1 LGSEGEKMDVG
12 KCGEKV
18 CKTEKKF
25 GMGEGEIGVGQKAG
39 VQGFDVAKEDEE
51 EGFAIAS

>member
-1 LGSEGEKMDVG
+1 MDVG